1 MKKKAEELIRSLVPE
16 LQELKE
22 GCRLTRHSDDRV
34 EKINRAADVSS
45 DYDKYALTGTW
56 KYEELY
62 IDELIKKYHL
72 RSSDVVILGSEI
84 HLEHIMLA
92 VERTST
98 DRYLEMYTKRPY
110 GITVI
115 VWRNG
120 AGKQVDYNY
129 NKPFQEQSEEFYKF
143 IIDILK

>member
-22 GCRLTRHSDDRV
+22 GQELASKLKYGYGANITNVVGDKQGTIVVETRLDR
-34 EKINRAADVSS
+34 S
-45 DYDKYALTGTW
+45 L
-56 KYEELY
+56 
-62 IDELIKKYHL
+62 LILNEPVIFNEYN
-72 RSSDVVILGSEI
+72 VVGFDI
-84 HLEHIMLA
+84 HLEHIVLA
-92 VERTST
+92 VERVFHS
-98 DRYLEMYTKRPY
+98 YLEMYSKKTF
-110 GITVI
+110 GITML

-143 IIDILK
+143 LVDILK